1 MKPSRLLLPLVPLY
15 AAAVAAKNAA
25 YASRLFQP
33 NRLAWPVISVGNL
46 STGGA
51 GKTPFVLALN
61 KLLAEGG
68 WLSDVLTRGHGR
80 QSSEV
85 ALVDPAGDPARFSD
99 EPLLLARNGL
109 RVYVARD
116 RIHAGCLAE
125 RESAALPRIHI
136 LDDGLQHRSLARD
149 IEIILL
155 LAADLRDHLL
165 PAGNL
170 REPLS
175 ALRRA
180 DVIVLREEDAAL
192 AASLRAHLSP
202 PPCIWIVRRALQFR
216 SLDEAT
222 AAAPANALAFCA
234 IARPDDFFVSLS
246 RRPSPLHG
254 CRLPL
259 PGRPSCRCPRF
270 SVCLHRQRCRQTHAP
285 SACDPH
291 RCRARHHRRP
301 HHHLRRLY
309 RRRRRSHPSARAR
322 HSAAPLHSRC
332 QIMPSAS

>member
-1 MKPSRLLLPLVPLY
+1 VPLY

-234 IARPDDFFVSLS
+234 IARFVSLS
-246 RRPSPLHG
+246 RSG
-254 CRLPL
+254 C
-259 PGRPSCRCPRF
+259 
-270 SVCLHRQRCRQTHAP
+270 T
-285 SACDPH
+285 SAATLTFAD
-291 RCRARHHRRP
+291 
-301 HHHLRRLY
+301 HHLYTDADCHSLA
-309 RRRRRSHPSARAR
+309 ARAVAAR
-322 HSAAPLHSRC
+322 ASVFVCTAKDAVKLTPPLLAILTAAAPVIIADLITTFADSTAVADDLTHLLALVTPQHPC
-332 QIMPSAS
+332 TPAAK